1 MTQERDQSGTGTGGD
16 SPDLMRELLLGL
28 ATQIDN
34 LAGLFAGS
42 PDLVGA
48 GVASHDL
55 SGDISALLGEIGELL
70 ARLIATLIAVLE
82 AVAKALRGSPANAGA
97 GAPQQYQSIAV
108 RIDQP
113 AATD

>member
-1 MTQERDQSGTGTGGD
+1 MTQERDQSGSGTSGD
-16 SPDLMRELLLGL
+16 SSDLMREVLLGL
-28 ATQIDN
+28 AAQIDN

-48 GVASHDL
+48 GVAGHDL
-55 SGDISALLGEIGELL
+55 AGDISALLGEIGELL

-82 AVAKALRGSPANAGA
+82 AIAKALRGSSANVGA

-108 RIDQP
+108 RIDRSV
-113 AATD
+113 ATD